1 MKTTMK
7 AILVAAAM
15 LVGGAAN
22 ATVVMG
28 SQNQTIDGQNFSFSL
43 LTPGYAASTGSVL
56 TLRVQGDFNGEAG
69 EFVTLFIEGNN
80 VGTYGFASAGAY
92 DLVDYRTATSNFNA
106 VAFSLDFALSGAA
119 TNGYLADGDLDV
131 MVDFNSGVTANCGWS
146 NTSNCLTN
154 VGIAPFAKVSF
165 DYQEGRAVPE
175 PASMALAGLGL
186 LGLAVARRRKAK
198 QA

>member
-92 DLVDYRTATSNFNA
+92 DLVDYRTATSTPSRSA
-106 VAFSLDFALSGAA
+106 LTSLSAARLPTAIWPTAIWMSWSTSTPVLPRTAAGRIPRIASPMSALPRSPRSALI
-119 TNGYLADGDLDV
+119 TR
-131 MVDFNSGVTANCGWS
+131 
-146 NTSNCLTN
+146 
-154 VGIAPFAKVSF
+154 K
-165 DYQEGRAVPE
+165 AVPCQSRHRWRW
-175 PASMALAGLGL
+175 PVWACSAWQWRA
-186 LGLAVARRRKAK
+186 AVRQSKPD
-198 QA
+198 